1 MGKERERLGARRNKK
16 RGEGEVGVTRGRQTW
31 LHLE

>member
-1 MGKERERLGARRNKK
+1 MGKERERLGAGRNKK